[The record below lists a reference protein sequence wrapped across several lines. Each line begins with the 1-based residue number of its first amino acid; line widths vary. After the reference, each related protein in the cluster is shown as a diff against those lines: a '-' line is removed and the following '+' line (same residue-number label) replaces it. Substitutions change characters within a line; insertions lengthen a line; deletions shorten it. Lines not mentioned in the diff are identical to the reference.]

1 MKNPSPTKITLTS
14 KVRQEGNSLM
24 VARTRFL
31 HHKTSEIL
39 EKEDLEKLWNLLKD
53 HISPPNDMKE
63 RINYKYLFNEVII
76 KKLPTNCPK
85 NAVTFSQPL
94 LF

>member
-1 MKNPSPTKITLTS
+1 
-14 KVRQEGNSLM
+14 M

-39 EKEDLEKLWNLLKD
+39 DKEDLEKLWNLLKD